1 MIPLPGQ
8 QSQSPSSHGCF
19 SDLTDGGRSE
29 TIPDYYYSCPIF
41 TAGFREMSNVPSSS
55 DDSASDSDSLI
66 NRTLG
71 DFRLL
76 RLLGTGGMAEV
87 YLAEQV
93 SLKRSVAVKI
103 LTGDYLD
110 GKNDTLL
117 KRFEQEARAAG
128 GLSDPNIV
136 QVYMIGSDDG
146 LHYIVQEYVQGQNL
160 SQWFKRNGP
169 PDFLTGLKWMK
180 QVAAALKT
188 ASESGVV
195 HRDIKPENIMLTRSE
210 DAKVTDFG
218 LAQLNE
224 PTQKMNLTQAG
235 TTMGTPWYM
244 SPEQIQ
250 GEPLDY
256 RTDQYAFGVT
266 CYHMFAGEPPF
277 AGKNS
282 VSVAVQ
288 HLKDEPAPL
297 NSQRR
302 DLPEAMC
309 RVIHRM
315 MSKRPDDRFASPDAL
330 QKALDEL
337 DKEPARN
344 EFVDT
349 SSFSGWVRSSLPSF
363 RMLATGLVVCCLLGA
378 AVGNRLLR
386 PVKLIVKESGFR
398 QEPTAARQYATALM
412 NPQNEAAWRAVFEF
426 YSDSEEALWARLQL
440 ACYQLTR
447 TTPNPSKG
455 LKQFQDLAQDAST
468 EPEDR
473 KRGMQFLATL
483 GEALAVQQQLG
494 SLSDLAVEAPVSDDQ
509 QRKMEALES
518 RFQGIVDS
526 TLMDEYLPEMQLGKT
541 NATINAPSVL
551 REFYQTLREDL
562 GT

>member
-1 MIPLPGQ
+1 MVRRIRRRIAILFFRADRSRLICDNMPLSMNCHPALIAG
-8 QSQSPSSHGCF
+8 SLRMSH
-19 SDLTDGGRSE
+19 
-29 TIPDYYYSCPIF
+29 
-41 TAGFREMSNVPSSS
+41 TASNSA
-55 DDSASDSDSLI
+55 DSAPNGLI

-71 DFRLL
+71 DFRLI

-93 SLKRSVAVKI
+93 SLKRPVAVKI
-103 LTGDYLD
+103 LTGDYLN

-136 QVYMIGSDDG
+136 QVYMIGSDGD

-169 PDFLTGLKWMK
+169 PDFAKGLKWMK

-188 ASESGVV
+188 AAESGVV
-195 HRDIKPENIMLTRSE
+195 HRDIKPENIMLTRAE

-250 GEPLDY
+250 GEPLDF

-277 AGKNS
+277 PGKNS

-297 NSQRR
+297 GKHRR
-302 DLPEAMC
+302 DLPSAMC

-315 MSKRPDDRFASPDAL
+315 MAKKPEDRFASPEDLQQAL
-330 QKALDEL
+330 SEL
-337 DKEPARN
+337 DTQPTRN
-344 EFVDT
+344 DFVDT
-349 SSFSGWVRSSLPSF
+349 SSFSAWLRSSLPSVK
-363 RMLATGLVVCCLLGA
+363 MVVSGLLLCCLLGA
-378 AVGNRLLR
+378 VAGSRLNR
-386 PVKLIVKESGFR
+386 PVRLQVKPSGFH
-398 QEPTAARQYATALM
+398 EESTAARQYAAALL
-412 NPQNEAAWRAVFEF
+412 NPLNEAAWRAVFD
-426 YSDSEEALWARLQL
+426 YYPDSEEALWARVQL

-447 TTPNPSKG
+447 NNPSATKA
-455 LKQFQDLAQDAST
+455 LKEFQNLAQEAST

-473 KRGMQFLATL
+473 KRSMQFLATL
-483 GEALAVQQQLG
+483 GEALAVRQQLD
-494 SLSDLAVEAPVSDDQ
+494 DLHAAIGDAVVSAAQKQ
-509 QRKMEALES
+509 QLATLES
-518 RFQGIVDS
+518 RYDGIVNS
-526 TLMDEYLPEMQLGKT
+526 TLMDEYLSEMERG
-541 NATINAPSVL
+541 TITAPSLL
-551 REFYQTLREDL
+551 REFYQTLRDEL
-562 GT
+562 T